1 MTAGVAPIEAIA
13 GEPGAKGLKGGAL
26 GFASSVVIGVS
37 STAPAYSL
45 ASSLGLVVL
54 AVGFQAPAIMIVAF
68 VPMLFIAAAYYYLN
82 RADPDCGTT
91 FSWVTKAMGPWAG
104 WMGGWGIIVADI
116 IVMANLSQIASIYTF
131 SLFGIAAPD
140 RIALLAVGVAW
151 IVVMTLICYIG
162 IEVSARVQV
171 GLLSAE
177 ILILGLFAVV
187 ALAKVLSGSI
197 PDAVTPT
204 LNWINP
210 FLITDPSR
218 LATGLI
224 VAIFI
229 YWGWDSTVTVNEES
243 ANATESPG
251 KAAIVSTLILVATY
265 VIVSIAAQSF
275 HGAAFLSDP
284 ANSGDVLGA
293 LAADVLGSPWDK
305 LLIIAVLTSASAS
318 TQTTILP
325 TARTALSM
333 AAKGAIPGFWARI
346 HPRYLTPSTAT
357 IGMGLFSILWYV
369 GLTMISTNVLGDSIA
384 ALGLM
389 IAFYYGLTGFACAI
403 FYRRRLMRSAKD
415 LLLIG
420 VLPVAG
426 GLFLTWALVQ
436 SVITLSDPACSTC
449 SGSAVAG
456 IGLPVVIAGVF
467 LVVGIVLMI
476 AQRFY
481 RPDFFGRRPEV
492 FDPDIV
498 NRGARPDAMG
508 SGSI

>member
-1 MTAGVAPIEAIA
+1 MTAVGAPIQAVT

-116 IVMANLSQIASIYTF
+116 IVMANLSQIAGLYTF
-131 SLFGIAAPD
+131 SLFGILDPD
-140 RIALLAVGVAW
+140 PNAVLAVGVGW
-151 IVVMTLICYIG
+151 IVLMTFICYVG

-171 GLLSAE
+171 GLLTAE
-177 ILILGLFAVV
+177 IIILGLFAVV
-187 ALAKVLSGSI
+187 ALARVVSGSI
-197 PDAVTPT
+197 PDSVSPS
-204 LNWINP
+204 LDWINP
-210 FLITDPSR
+210 FAISDPSA

-224 VAIFI
+224 IAIFI

-243 ANATESPG
+243 ADATEGPG
-251 KAAIVSTLILVATY
+251 KAAIVSTFILVATY
-265 VIVSIAAQSF
+265 LIVSIAAQAF
-275 HGAAFLSDP
+275 HGAGFLADP
-284 ANSGDVLGA
+284 NNSGDVLGA
-293 LAADVLGSPWDK
+293 LGTDVLGSPLDK
-305 LLIIAVLTSASAS
+305 LLIIAILTSASAS

-333 AAKGAIPGFWARI
+333 AAKGAIPDYWARI

-357 IGMGLFSILWYV
+357 IGMGAFSIIWYV
-369 GLTMISTNVLGDSIA
+369 GLTFLSTNVLGDSIA

-403 FYRRRLMRSAKD
+403 FYRHHLLKSAKD

-436 SVITLSDPACSTC
+436 SVITLSDPNCSTC
-449 SGSAVAG
+449 SGSEVAG

-467 LVVGIVLMI
+467 MLAGVGLMI

-481 RPDFFGRRPEV
+481 QPAFFRRRAEVVDPEV
-492 FDPDIV
+492 HR
-498 NRGARPDAMG
+498 RGSRPASLG
-508 SGSI
+508 NGGT

>member
-1 MTAGVAPIEAIA
+1 VTTATASAQAQA

-26 GFASSVVIGVS
+26 GFVSSVVIGVS

-54 AVGFQAPAIMIVAF
+54 AVGFQAPAIMILAF

-104 WMGGWGIIVADI
+104 WIGGWGIIVADI
-116 IVMANLSQIASIYTF
+116 IVMANLSQIAGLYTF
-131 SLFGIAAPD
+131 ALFGITDPD
-140 RIALLAVGVAW
+140 PNAVLAVGVAW
-151 IVVMTLICYIG
+151 IVLMTFICYVG

-171 GLLSAE
+171 GLLTAE

-187 ALAKVLSGSI
+187 ALGRVYFGNV
-197 PDAVTPT
+197 PDSVAPSLTW
-204 LNWINP
+204 LNP
-210 FLITDPSR
+210 FAISDPAA

-243 ANATESPG
+243 EDATEGPG
-251 KAAIVSTLILVATY
+251 KAAIVSTFILLGTY
-265 VIVSIAAQSF
+265 VIVSVAAQAF
-275 HGAAFLSDP
+275 HGAAFLADP
-284 ANSGDVLGA
+284 NNSGDVLGA
-293 LAADVLGSPWDK
+293 LGTDVLGSPMDK
-305 LLIIAVLTSASAS
+305 LLILAVLTSASAS

-325 TARTALSM
+325 TARTVLSM
-333 AAKGAIPGFWARI
+333 SAKGAIPQYWARI

-357 IGMGLFSILWYV
+357 IGMGVFSVIWYV
-369 GLTMISTNVLGDSIA
+369 GLTFLSTNVLGDSIA

-403 FYRRRLMRSAKD
+403 FYRHQLLKSPKD

-420 VLPVAG
+420 VLPVTG
-426 GLFLTWALVQ
+426 GIFLTWALVQ
-436 SVITLSDPACSTC
+436 SVITLSDPNCSTC
-449 SGSAVAG
+449 SGSEVGG

-467 LVVGIVLMI
+467 MLAGVVLMI

-481 RPDFFGRRPEV
+481 RPAFFRRKPEV
-492 FDPDIV
+492 VDPAIHH
-498 NRGARPDAMG
+498 GHHPASTG
-508 SGSI
+508 TGGI